1 MFSHTVV
8 IGLFVAVCALF
19 EAWQAWQAWR
29 RRV

>member
-1 MFSHTVV
+1 MFSYTAV